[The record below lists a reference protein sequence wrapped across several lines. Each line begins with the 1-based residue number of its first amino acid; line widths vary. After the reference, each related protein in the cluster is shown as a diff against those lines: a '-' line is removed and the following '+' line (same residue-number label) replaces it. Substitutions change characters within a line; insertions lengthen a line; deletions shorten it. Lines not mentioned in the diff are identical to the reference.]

1 MFRLANFLCIL
12 HFLLIFAQDYIG
24 SHLKLLSLD
33 FDDFIAG
40 HLYRIG
46 TRKDV
51 EGSLRYAQD
60 VLLASEEASKSISV
74 ADIAKKAPGLA
85 VPGSIEFG
93 NPWYGNGLYLK
104 ALESRCYR
112 IILEKYGCRLAAVD
126 VTARSACIF
135 GTAYVRLSL

>member
-1 MFRLANFLCIL
+1 MFCLANFLCLL
-12 HFLLIFAQDYIG
+12 HVLPVFSQDYIE

-33 FDDFIAG
+33 FDQLIGG

-51 EGSLRYAQD
+51 EGNLRYAQD

-93 NPWYGNGLYLK
+93 NAWYGNGLYLR

-112 IILEKYGCRLAAVD
+112 IIVGKYGCRLAAVD
-126 VTARSACIF
+126 VTARSACAL
-135 GTAYVRLSL
+135 GTPYVRLSL